1 MTVMDD
7 FVEVRCRETG
17 ALLGVMD
24 NASVPS
30 EFLRGAPFTRLRVLE
45 ERPFPTT
52 NLLGEIDAE
61 STIKVERVIMVERMT
76 FEWREPRLA
85 PLYSATGTRRLLL
98 TFMMINE
105 EDIAYLECVV
115 GFRKAASWEDAH
127 GHGRALQ

>member
-61 STIKVERVIMVERMT
+61 STIKVERVIMVERFT

-85 PLYSATGTRRLLL
+85 PPYTADGNERLLL

-105 EDIAYLECVV
+105 DDIAYLECVE
-115 GFRKAASWEDAH
+115 GFRKVASWEDAH
-127 GHGRALQ
+127 GHGRVLQ

>member
-1 MTVMDD
+1 MTGMDD
-7 FVEVRCRETG
+7 FVEVRCRQTG

-30 EFLRGAPFTRLRVLE
+30 EFLRGAPFIRLRVLE
-45 ERPFPTT
+45 ERPFPIP
-52 NLLGEIDAE
+52 NLAGETDPL
-61 STIKVERVIMVERMT
+61 STIKVERMILVERMT

-85 PLYSATGTRRLLL
+85 PPYTATGTGRLLL
-98 TFMMINE
+98 TFMMVSE
-105 EDIAYLECVV
+105 EDIAYLECVA